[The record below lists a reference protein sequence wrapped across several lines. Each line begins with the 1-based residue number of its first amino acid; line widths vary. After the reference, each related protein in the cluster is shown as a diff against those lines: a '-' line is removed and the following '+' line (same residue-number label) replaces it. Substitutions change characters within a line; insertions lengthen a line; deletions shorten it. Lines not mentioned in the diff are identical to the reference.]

1 MYLMII
7 WFVCTKIFVNL
18 KKSISEY
25 YDNVIKNIRNFYS
38 NNNPNMHTYVHMAIC
53 NKFNKTLTRTASNC

>member
-1 MYLMII
+1 MICVYKNI
-7 WFVCTKIFVNL
+7 CKFE
-18 KKSISEY
+18 KSISEY
-25 YDNVIKNIRNFYS
+25 HDNVIKNIRNFYS